1 MMPDIK
7 KAKFFVDKHGAILSE
22 RFGDGTKNLVICP
35 LRNSFCTIHCPHFVV
50 TETYEGMTVIFNC
63 GASPMKFAAE
73 SLEFLKDRKEEEGL
87 TAEER
92 HEA

>member
-1 MMPDIK
+1 MPNIK
-7 KAKFFVDKHGAILSE
+7 KAKFYVDKHNAILCDRTE
-22 RFGDGTKNLVICP
+22 RGKMDMVVCP
-35 LRNSFCTIHCPHFVV
+35 LRNSYCTIHCPHFII

-63 GASPMKFAAE
+63 GASPMKFPAE
-73 SLEFLKDRKEEEGL
+73 SIEFLQDRKEEEGL